1 MEIYPKVG
9 NLTARVVLRPFVL
22 VRMVE
27 RADFECISTSCASK
41 HGHSMQEQSFRV
53 ALYGRGR
60 AYRRSGVRPTRPYTF
75 PGEIGIVPMRQTH
88 ILVFRI
94 LNLLPPRRDLFGR
107 RCGRQKKRR
116 NENPK
121 WNPIFIRDSES
132 KRMYHAMSLPTP
144 CSLA

>member
-9 NLTARVVLRPFVL
+9 NLTARVVLCPFILVWFVWLNVL
-22 VRMVE
+22 
-27 RADFECISTSCASK
+27 ISSVCLLKARRNTDTACRSK
-41 HGHSMQEQSFRV
+41 AFGSHFMAAV
-53 ALYGRGR
+53 ALTGAR
-60 AYRRSGVRPTRPYTF
+60 VRPYTF

-121 WNPIFIRDSES
+121 RNPRFIRDSECTV
-132 KRMYHAMSLPTP
+132 SLPTP